1 MFWPCLTSSA
11 ITILYPRRLAPIFRA
26 KFRLLSEVTTLWT
39 PSRSIPSTQQRLIP
53 NLTPTEYSVSFKE
66 ATQSECLV
74 SSDVVKQVT
83 YTNTEQETNP
93 LPVWNIAAVT
103 HSIDRWVLIGGRVE
117 SNRAS
122 FVANG
127 YFLRVFPHPLSLSQP
142 F

>member
-1 MFWPCLTSSA
+1 VV
-11 ITILYPRRLAPIFRA
+11 
-26 KFRLLSEVTTLWT
+26 KQVTYTNTEQETNPL
-39 PSRSIPSTQQRLIP
+39 PVCNIAAVTQ
-53 NLTPTEYSVSFKE
+53 

-93 LPVWNIAAVT
+93 LPVCNIAAVT
-103 HSIDRWVLIGGRVE
+103 HSIDRWVLIGDRVE
-117 SNRAS
+117 SKRAS

-127 YFLRVFPHPLSLSQP
+127 YFLRVSPHPLSLSHP